1 MCINDNS
8 CKFLESIEWMTWD
21 GNAVV
26 SILKEKV
33 SIFYFKLT
41 EWHFRNTFL
50 KLSISANLEVEP
62 DDHRELFQPKWFS
75 DFIYENATPRLEEQS
90 LRCHVGILHCCV
102 LLT

>member
-33 SIFYFKLT
+33 SMFYFKLT
-41 EWHFRNTFL
+41 
-50 KLSISANLEVEP
+50 K
-62 DDHRELFQPKWFS
+62 
-75 DFIYENATPRLEEQS
+75 
-90 LRCHVGILHCCV
+90 
-102 LLT
+102 